1 MDEKTL
7 EYMGQRVDRGRELG
21 TKIKQT
27 KTRKDKIVNNDIV
40 LIKFGSPRHEFFLQY
55 DFGIDFGAIKNT
67 ILNELTVREMFLE
80 KELSE
85 L

>member
-7 EYMGQRVDRGRELG
+7 EYMGQRVDRAREINI
-21 TKIKQT
+21 KIKQI
-27 KTRKDKIVNNDIV
+27 KNAANKIKDKDIV
-40 LIKFGSPRHEFFLQY
+40 LIKFGIPGHEFFLQY

-67 ILNELTVREMFLE
+67 ILNELDLHINCLE
-80 KELSE
+80 KELDE

>member
-7 EYMGQRVDRGRELG
+7 EYMGQRVDKAREINKKIEQIKG
-21 TKIKQT
+21 VANKIKD
-27 KTRKDKIVNNDIV
+27 RDIV
-40 LIKFGSPRHEFFLQY
+40 VIKFGSPRNEVFLQY

>member
-7 EYMGQRVDRGRELG
+7 EYMGQRVDRAREINI
-21 TKIKQT
+21 KIKQI
-27 KTRKDKIVNNDIV
+27 KNAANKIKDKDIV
-40 LIKFGSPRHEFFLQY
+40 VIKFGSPGHEFFLQY